1 MLLWV
6 HEGLYNHPAQWDLWL
21 VATGCYG
28 VHHGSFGSQMPRLF
42 PLNCTLP
49 FNSFPNACSGSLGI
63 LGVGWHVSW
72 CCMILSLTLLSLLT
86 LKSCFSLF
94 CLLYRLYSNSI
105 GSWWM
110 RFARSEFLF
119 QHPLFQQGGLL
130 LSNEGRGWQRQKYE
144 LDLYLGLYSYSRLSW
159 FGEFDRVLETRLIVG
174 VTLQTTRATCS
185 SFYSTGSDSSCLGLL
200 GESSK
205 VVMPPKAP
213 VPPKASSKGFPIQQ
227 WEFKDYKLTS
237 CTLDIGRM
245 TCDGLGMRRESDDP
259 EKEVMDL
266 LSECLKPSAD
276 KWDKTGE
283 MRLKWHIDEGVTLLT
298 IDKAKC
304 PRIAMNCSKPVDGFP
319 NACSGS
325 FAVKDRVFLL
335 GFVQLHQT
343 TEWGPSLSGHRDA
356 AGGGQECL
364 QYHGGVVISYT
375 GACLGLRGDEAK
387 LPFPDEID
395 WEATEP
401 LEPPEMAEMPR
412 PFRDPPSTS
421 TLTVTTVTETS
432 TTFTTKTSTSLM
444 DVPPNPE
451 DQDKDS
457 KPSPGEPKPSESK
470 STPWPF
476 LKIVALGLM
485 LLAAA
490 AAYFFFGTE
499 GGKSPKQPPCR
510 PRRWRSKRYGELEL
524 PHGMII
530 LWHDFRGANLIVWWR
545 LRTEFQGHCVC
556 VLLRI
561 SCCSC
566 SVVKIPL
573 CKSCRK
579 TSQGLRC
586 FTVYMRP
593 HTGNNPAKSWG
604 LINHDCDHS
613 RKGTLKRWPG
623 RVVPGLGTDS
633 SIHFNTVAGEVCVR
647 ISKIS
652 KFDQLS
658 CRDKIW

>member
-1 MLLWV
+1 MVQVPLLLFCFGIVQHSLADADALNASCTV
-6 HEGLYNHPAQWDLWL
+6 HRIETSMYGTGFSPYYCTPNAERFSKIERKKFKLAMQCYYECMKGYTITQLNETFGWLQPAVTECTMDLSDRKCR
-21 VATGCYG
+21 A
-28 VHHGSFGSQMPRLF
+28 F
-42 PLNCTLP
+42 PLNCTSP
-49 FNSFPNACSGSLGI
+49 FNSFPNACSGSLG
-63 LGVGWHVSW
+63 
-72 CCMILSLTLLSLLT
+72 
-86 LKSCFSLF
+86 
-94 CLLYRLYSNSI
+94 
-105 GSWWM
+105 
-110 RFARSEFLF
+110 RFA
-119 QHPLFQQGGLL
+119 PVY
-130 LSNEGRGWQRQKYE
+130 EGRGWKRQKYE

-174 VTLQTTRATCS
+174 VTWQTTRATCS

-205 VVMPPKAP
+205 VVMPPEAP
-213 VPPKASSKGFPIQQ
+213 VPPEASSKGFPIQQ

-276 KWDKTGE
+276 RWDKTGE

-304 PRIAMNCSKPVDGFP
+304 PRIGMNCSKPVDGFP

-325 FAVKDRVFLL
+325 LAVKDRVFFLAL
-335 GFVQLHQT
+335 YSYIKHVNEDQVYQAIEMRLVVDKSVCNT
-343 TEWGPSLSGHRDA
+343 TVEL
-356 AGGGQECL
+356 
-364 QYHGGVVISYT
+364 ISYT

-401 LEPPEMAEMPR
+401 PEPPEMAEMPR
-412 PFRDPPSTS
+412 PFRDSPSTS

-476 LKIVALGLM
+476 LKIAALGLM

-490 AAYFFFGTE
+490 AAF
-499 GGKSPKQPPCR
+499 
-510 PRRWRSKRYGELEL
+510 
-524 PHGMII
+524 
-530 LWHDFRGANLIVWWR
+530 LWHRRRQVTQAATLQ
-545 LRTEFQGHCVC
+545 TE
-556 VLLRI
+556 
-561 SCCSC
+561 
-566 SVVKIPL
+566 
-573 CKSCRK
+573 
-579 TSQGLRC
+579 
-586 FTVYMRP
+586 
-593 HTGNNPAKSWG
+593 
-604 LINHDCDHS
+604 
-613 RKGTLKRWPG
+613 
-623 RVVPGLGTDS
+623 
-633 SIHFNTVAGEVCVR
+633 EVEIQEIR
-647 ISKIS
+647 
-652 KFDQLS
+652 
-658 CRDKIW
+658 RA

>member
-1 MLLWV
+1 MQD
-6 HEGLYNHPAQWDLWL
+6 P
-21 VATGCYG
+21 
-28 VHHGSFGSQMPRLF
+28 SF
-42 PLNCTLP
+42 
-49 FNSFPNACSGSLGI
+49 
-63 LGVGWHVSW
+63 VST
-72 CCMILSLTLLSLLT
+72 STVPT
-86 LKSCFSLF
+86 
-94 CLLYRLYSNSI
+94 R
-105 GSWWM
+105 
-110 RFARSEFLF
+110 RFA
-119 QHPLFQQGGLL
+119 PVY
-130 LSNEGRGWQRQKYE
+130 EGRGWKRQKYE

-205 VVMPPKAP
+205 VVMPPEAP

-325 FAVKDRVFLL
+325 FAVKDRVFFLAL
-335 GFVQLHQT
+335 YSYIKQLNEDQVYQAIEMRLVVDESVCNT
-343 TEWGPSLSGHRDA
+343 TVEL
-356 AGGGQECL
+356 
-364 QYHGGVVISYT
+364 ISYT

-470 STPWPF
+470 STLWPF

-490 AAYFFFGTE
+490 AAF
-499 GGKSPKQPPCR
+499 
-510 PRRWRSKRYGELEL
+510 
-524 PHGMII
+524 
-530 LWHDFRGANLIVWWR
+530 LWHRRRQVTQAATLQ
-545 LRTEFQGHCVC
+545 TE
-556 VLLRI
+556 
-561 SCCSC
+561 
-566 SVVKIPL
+566 
-573 CKSCRK
+573 
-579 TSQGLRC
+579 
-586 FTVYMRP
+586 
-593 HTGNNPAKSWG
+593 
-604 LINHDCDHS
+604 
-613 RKGTLKRWPG
+613 
-623 RVVPGLGTDS
+623 
-633 SIHFNTVAGEVCVR
+633 EVEIQEIR
-647 ISKIS
+647 
-652 KFDQLS
+652 
-658 CRDKIW
+658 RA